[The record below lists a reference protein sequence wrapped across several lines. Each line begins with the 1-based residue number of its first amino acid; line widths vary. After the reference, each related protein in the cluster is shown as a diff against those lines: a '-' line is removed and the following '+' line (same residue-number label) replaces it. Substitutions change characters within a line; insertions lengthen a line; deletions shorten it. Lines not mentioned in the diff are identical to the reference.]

1 MNLSN
6 RTSIRFNFSYYKIII
21 KEVYIKIKEVCMAKK
36 IWKAVEV
43 VLVIALEIIII
54 IGPVKGKGG
63 KIVEAVQTVAET
75 N

>member
-1 MNLSN
+1 
-6 RTSIRFNFSYYKIII
+6 
-21 KEVYIKIKEVCMAKK
+21 MAKK